1 MKTRKIKHS
10 LYAHG
15 DVNIESYKNLPRG
28 ELQKHE
34 GKYTLAYGEHTN
46 HSHVITVPSVDDMDV
61 IKSADGG
68 MYLVLRKE
76 GVVTHEEHAPI
87 TIPAGTY
94 RVDREREVDHFTKTT
109 RRVLD

>member
-1 MKTRKIKHS
+1 MKNK
-10 LYAHG
+10 LFGHG
-15 DVNIESYKNLPRG
+15 DINVETYNKEIKG
-28 ELQKHE
+28 EKITHN
-34 GKYTLAYGEHTN
+34 GKFTLAEGETTGHK
-46 HSHVITVPSVDDMDV
+46 HVITVPSVDDMDV

-68 MYLVLRKE
+68 IFLVLRKE

-87 TIPAGTY
+87 TIPTGTY